1 MYFISSQANF
11 AKKNFFIFQDWTTNQ
26 KFSKSIDDETTT
38 NGDDDF
44 VTASECT
51 YTQSR
56 SSSFN
61 TVSECEKY
69 SPWWEF
75 DKATDSINEDISKE
89 KMVLAVGCPELP
101 SAKSVLKTSITPP
114 PGKIVHE
121 VTETTHLK
129 VQHCHTLGVS
139 SFVLTSETVRDG
151 KADGQVKK
159 EEVKEVF
166 ENVEKLDKVEKKE
179 RVIPIHVDLE
189 EDEFM
194 KELRQVSKPFE
205 SKTAWSKYYNNY
217 VNKITTKGYV

>member
-1 MYFISSQANF
+1 MFVGHIS
-11 AKKNFFIFQDWTTNQ
+11 FFFFQDWNTSQ
-26 KFSKSIDDETTT
+26 KFSKSVDDETTT

-61 TVSECEKY
+61 TISECEKY

-75 DKATDSINEDISKE
+75 DKSDINEDISKE

-101 SAKSVLKTSITPP
+101 LAKSVLKPSITPP

-121 VTETTHLK
+121 VTETTHIK
-129 VQHCHTLGVS
+129 VHHCHTLGVQ

-151 KADGQVKK
+151 KADGQFRKEEIK
-159 EEVKEVF
+159 EEVK
-166 ENVEKLDKVEKKE
+166 NLDKKEVIIPVSVE
-179 RVIPIHVDLE
+179 PDLE
-189 EDEFM
+189 DDEFM
-194 KELRQVSKPFE
+194 KELREVSKPFE